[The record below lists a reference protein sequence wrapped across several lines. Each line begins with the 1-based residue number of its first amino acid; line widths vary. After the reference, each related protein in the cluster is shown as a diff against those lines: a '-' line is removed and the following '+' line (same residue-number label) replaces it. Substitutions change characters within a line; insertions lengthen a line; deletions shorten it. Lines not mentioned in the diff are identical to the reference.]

1 MNRIFITLVG
11 ASVAALVL
19 AVVCGSWLF
28 FQSWEEGKRLE
39 RQNRELRASLEASR
53 IRLENFCDYP
63 AEALCDVDAPK
74 GSVSGAMSGL
84 TAAPLPEPAQN
95 GAEDKKNAGESP
107 TPSTLTPS
115 APEAGNQTPFSAK
128 AAETQDNT
136 PKPAAPKEASTAAAG
151 QTPAA
156 PANAAPQAKSA
167 PANVAADAPR
177 HAAAP
182 ARAKKTW
189 TSMDL
194 KKESMQFDI
203 AGEGPSLTAEGQLLS
218 DPLRYE
224 VTMQGLWNV
233 SNRHPQTTLIKDM
246 QSDVRNGNTVLIF
259 PLSEKP
265 GECSVTQKDGRTIS
279 IVIR

>member
-19 AVVCGSWLF
+19 AVACGSWLF

-63 AEALCDVDAPK
+63 AEALCEVDAPK
-74 GSVSGAMSGL
+74 GSVSGAMSGV
-84 TAAPLPEPAQN
+84 TASSLPEPAQKA
-95 GAEDKKNAGESP
+95 AEDKKNAGESP
-107 TPSTLTPS
+107 KSSTLTPP
-115 APEAGNQTPFSAK
+115 APENQTPSSAN

-136 PKPAAPKEASTAAAG
+136 PKPAAPKDAAAAG

-156 PANAAPQAKSA
+156 PANAAPQAKNAPGHVSA
-167 PANVAADAPR
+167 DSPR
-177 HAAAP
+177 SAAAP

-194 KKESMQFDI
+194 KKDSMQLDI
-203 AGEGPSLTAEGQLLS
+203 AGEGSSLTAEGQLLS

-246 QSDVRNGNTVLIF
+246 QSDVRNGNTVLTF

-265 GECSVTQKDGRTIS
+265 GECNVVQRDRRTIS

>member
-19 AVVCGSWLF
+19 AVACGSWLF

-74 GSVSGAMSGL
+74 GSVSGAMNGL
-84 TAAPLPEPAQN
+84 TASSLPEPARKA
-95 GAEDKKNAGESP
+95 AEDKKNAGESP
-107 TPSTLTPS
+107 KSSTLTPS
-115 APEAGNQTPFSAK
+115 APGNQTPSSAK
-128 AAETQDNT
+128 AAEAQDNA
-136 PKPAAPKEASTAAAG
+136 PKPAGPKETSTAAAD

-167 PANVAADAPR
+167 PGNAAADAPR
-177 HAAAP
+177 SAAAP

-194 KKESMQFDI
+194 KKDSMQLDI
-203 AGEGPSLTAEGQLLS
+203 AGEGSSLTAEGELLS

-233 SNRHPQTTLIKDM
+233 SNRHPQTALIEDM
-246 QSDVRNGNTVLIF
+246 QSDVRDGNTVLTF

-265 GECSVTQKDGRTIS
+265 GECAVTQKDGRTIS

>member
-19 AVVCGSWLF
+19 AVACGSWLF
-28 FQSWEEGKRLE
+28 FQSWEDGKRLE

-84 TAAPLPEPAQN
+84 TASSLPEPAPQ
-95 GAEDKKNAGESP
+95 ATEDKKNAGESSK
-107 TPSTLTPS
+107 PSTLTPP
-115 APEAGNQTPFSAK
+115 APEKQTPSSAR
-128 AAETQDNT
+128 AAEAQDNT
-136 PKPAAPKEASTAAAG
+136 PKAAAPKTASTAAAD

-156 PANAAPQAKSA
+156 PANPAPRAKSA
-167 PANVAADAPR
+167 PGNLSADAPR
-177 HAAAP
+177 YAAP
-182 ARAKKTW
+182 SARAKKTW
-189 TSMDL
+189 TSMEL
-194 KKESMQFDI
+194 KKDSMQLDI
-203 AGEGPSLTAEGQLLS
+203 AGEGSSLTAEGQLLS

-246 QSDVRNGNTVLIF
+246 QSDVRNGNTVLTF

-265 GECSVTQKDGRTIS
+265 GECNVVQRNRRTIS
-279 IVIR
+279 TVIP

>member
-19 AVVCGSWLF
+19 AVACGSWLF

-74 GSVSGAMSGL
+74 VSVSGAMSGL
-84 TAAPLPEPAQN
+84 TASSLPEPARKA
-95 GAEDKKNAGESP
+95 AEDKKNAGESP
-107 TPSTLTPS
+107 KSSTLTPS
-115 APEAGNQTPFSAK
+115 GPGNQTPSSAN
-128 AAETQDNT
+128 AAEAQDNA
-136 PKPAAPKEASTAAAG
+136 PKPAAPKEASTAAAD

-167 PANVAADAPR
+167 PVNVSADSPR
-177 HAAAP
+177 SAAAP

-194 KKESMQFDI
+194 KKDSMQLDI
-203 AGEGPSLTAEGQLLS
+203 AGEGSSLTAEGQLLS

-224 VTMQGLWNV
+224 VSMQGLWNV

-246 QSDVRNGNTVLIF
+246 QSDVRNGNTVLTF
-259 PLSEKP
+259 PLNEKP
-265 GECSVTQKDGRTIS
+265 GECAVTQKDGRTIS

>member
-19 AVVCGSWLF
+19 AVACGSWLF

-84 TAAPLPEPAQN
+84 TASSLPEPARKA
-95 GAEDKKNAGESP
+95 AEDKKNAGDSP
-107 TPSTLTPS
+107 KSSTLTPP
-115 APEAGNQTPFSAK
+115 APENQTPSSAK
-128 AAETQDNT
+128 AAEAQDN
-136 PKPAAPKEASTAAAG
+136 APK
-151 QTPAA
+151 PAA
-156 PANAAPQAKSA
+156 PANAAPPAKSA
-167 PANVAADAPR
+167 PANVSADSPSS
-177 HAAAP
+177 AAAP

-194 KKESMQFDI
+194 KKDSMQLDI
-203 AGEGPSLTAEGQLLS
+203 AGEGTSLTAEGQLLS

-246 QSDVRNGNTVLIF
+246 QSDVRNGNTVLTF
-259 PLSEKP
+259 PLNEKP
-265 GECSVTQKDGRTIS
+265 GECAVTQKDGRTIS